1 MKHIPSLEQA
11 EAYVRE
17 AEQMNPGPWVA
28 HSRYVAQA
36 ASAIARRCPPMNAD
50 VAYTLGLLHDI
61 GRREGVTA
69 QHHIYAGYVFML
81 EQGWPDVARVC
92 LTHSFS
98 ARTPAAK
105 SGSWDCNEQETR
117 VVDEFIQNTEFDDY
131 DKLII
136 LCDAISTSTGYWLME
151 KRMVDVVIRYGAAFL
166 NEYTPAKWKGY
177 LDIQKEF
184 EQRMGCSIY
193 SLLDGVMENTF
204 LFKN

>member
-36 ASAIARRCPPMNAD
+36 ASAIALRCPPMNAD

-81 EQGWPDVARVC
+81 E
-92 LTHSFS
+92 
-98 ARTPAAK
+98 
-105 SGSWDCNEQETR
+105 
-117 VVDEFIQNTEFDDY
+117 
-131 DKLII
+131 
-136 LCDAISTSTGYWLME
+136 
-151 KRMVDVVIRYGAAFL
+151 
-166 NEYTPAKWKGY
+166 
-177 LDIQKEF
+177 
-184 EQRMGCSIY
+184 
-193 SLLDGVMENTF
+193 
-204 LFKN
+204 